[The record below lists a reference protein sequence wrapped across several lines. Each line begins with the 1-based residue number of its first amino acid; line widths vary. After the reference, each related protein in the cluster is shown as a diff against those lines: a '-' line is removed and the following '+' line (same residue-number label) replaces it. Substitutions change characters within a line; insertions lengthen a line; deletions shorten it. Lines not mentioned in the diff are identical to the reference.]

1 MEPDEKSFSYHAF
14 GVIGNLKLIKEQGL
28 KTIEGPGKKLLAHAK
43 GAALKGYENI
53 VAVDDLKRRVKVL
66 EHKSH
71 HQGSE

>member
-28 KTIEGPGKKLLAHAK
+28 KIIEGPGKNLLAHVK
-43 GAALKGYENI
+43 GVALRGYENI
-53 VAVDDLKRRVKVL
+53 AAVDDLKRRVKEL

-71 HQGSE
+71 YQGSE